1 MKGSYRRVFVG
12 LGALVVAC
20 GGGEDGPIAPGPGS
34 GGSSAAGSNGASG
47 SGTSAGSGGS
57 SAGTGTSGTGT
68 GGSSTGG
75 TATAGTDAGGS
86 GTGGS
91 GGSAGGGSGGSAG
104 GGGAGG
110 VAPIMVTAAPG
121 LHTHTTGA
129 RPAAIDNRLPKV
141 MGKLIVNLDV
151 DDGNIN
157 DYAIKHGFHVYGAKL
172 PVHCDI
178 AESKD
183 DYAQKGRDFNGNC
196 RLETFDGMDHEPSVN
211 ISAADA
217 VAGKVKA
224 ALTDLA
230 ANFEEEGWGYFLD
243 GSGNVRWEDVGV
255 TGYSH
260 GATSAVR
267 WSKKFKF
274 WRVVARSGPR
284 DNICGSAYK
293 GQTCPDTAVSSWLT
307 EATTTPVAA
316 VFSLGGMGDSQYGDF
331 VYANDKL
338 MLPGTPTDVTTAAP
352 PDGQNRL
359 YISGGHDDF
368 TNKKFWPVFDKIYAM
383 PAENVTYANSH

>member
-1 MKGSYRRVFVG
+1 MKGSYRSVFVS

-20 GGGEDGPIAPGPGS
+20 GGGGDDPIAPGPGS
-34 GGSSAAGSNGASG
+34 GGSSTAGSNGTSG
-47 SGTSAGSGGS
+47 SGTAAGTGGS
-57 SAGTGTSGTGT
+57 SAGETGTSGTGT
-68 GGSSTGG
+68 GGSG
-75 TATAGTDAGGS
+75 TGGS

-91 GGSAGGGSGGSAG
+91 GTGGTSTGGTGGSATGGSGGSG
-104 GGGAGG
+104 GSGG

-121 LHTHTTGA
+121 LHQHTTGA

-141 MGKLIVNLDV
+141 MGKLIVNLEV
-151 DDGNIN
+151 DDGDIN

-178 AESKD
+178 AESVS

-196 RLETFDGMDHEPSVN
+196 RWETFDGVDHEPTENVDPAN
-211 ISAADA
+211 A
-217 VAGKVKA
+217 VANKLKT

-230 ANFEEEGWGYFLD
+230 ANFGEEGWGYFLD

-267 WSKKFKF
+267 WSKKVEF

-284 DNICGSAYK
+284 DNICGSSFK
-293 GQTCPDTAVSSWLT
+293 GQTCPDSAVSSWLT
-307 EATTTPVAA
+307 ETSATPVAA
-316 VFSLGGMGDSQYGDF
+316 VFSLGGMTDIQYGDF

-338 MLPGTPTDVTTAAP
+338 MLPGAPTNVTDAAP
-352 PDGQNRL
+352 PDGANRL
-359 YISGGHDDF
+359 YITGGHDAFKD
-368 TNKKFWPVFDKIYAM
+368 KKFWPVFDKIYAM
-383 PAENVTYANSH
+383 PAENITYANSH